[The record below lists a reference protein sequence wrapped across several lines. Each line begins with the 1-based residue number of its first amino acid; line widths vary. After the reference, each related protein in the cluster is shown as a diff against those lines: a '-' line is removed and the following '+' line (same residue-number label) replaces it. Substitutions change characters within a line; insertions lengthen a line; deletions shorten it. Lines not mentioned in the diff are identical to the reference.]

1 MKYKLTIAIIVTVL
15 LVGGGIAETIFVNKT
30 FDSFEEKL
38 LAVMERDAYSYNE
51 IQKIGDWWNKRAQF
65 LEISIPHVQLTE
77 ITVTYGELIG
87 AVEEEDYDSANAL
100 LNRIYRY
107 SVEIGNQYG
116 FKLKNIL

>member
-15 LVGGGIAETIFVNKT
+15 LVGGGVAETIFVNKT
-30 FDSFEEKL
+30 FDAFEERL
-38 LAVMERDAYSYNE
+38 LAVTKSDTYSYDE
-51 IQKIGDWWNKRAQF
+51 IQEIGNWWNKRMKI
-65 LEISIPHVQLTE
+65 LEISIPHAQLTE